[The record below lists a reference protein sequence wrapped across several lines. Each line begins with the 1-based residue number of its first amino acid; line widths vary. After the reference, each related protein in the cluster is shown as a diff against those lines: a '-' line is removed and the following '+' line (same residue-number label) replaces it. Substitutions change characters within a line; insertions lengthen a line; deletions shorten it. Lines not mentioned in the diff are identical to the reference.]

1 MQDSNPTRR
10 ERLIAFLRRWERRL
24 LGIIISAVAAFWS
37 FDTLTNLAQHV
48 GFGSLS
54 WMLPVCIDAVAAYGM
69 DLWMTRAPAWRI
81 GRALALVAIV
91 VSLAGNVADWII
103 READIVAV
111 VLGAIP
117 PLAFAAVLGT
127 MHANAARSVALVAWF
142 EAEQKWHDEQRA
154 LRDAQ
159 QALKDARRKPARAQ
173 AERVEPSHIESGR
186 AEPRQLASV
195 PKPPSD
201 EDARVALLLAQARE
215 TGKVPTKRA
224 IMAELG
230 VGSGPALKLARVVRE
245 TVTTT
250 TTETMETAET
260 EGTA

>member
-1 MQDSNPTRR
+1 MPDSNPTRR
-10 ERLIAFLRRWERRL
+10 EHLIAFLRRWERRL

-81 GRALALVAIV
+81 GRALALVAII

-103 READIVAV
+103 READVVAV

-127 MHANAARSVALVAWF
+127 MHANAARSVALVAWL

-154 LRDAQ
+154 LRDA
-159 QALKDARRKPARAQ
+159 RRKPAKAQ
-173 AERVEPSHIESGR
+173 AERVEPSRIESGR
-186 AEPRQLASV
+186 AEPRQLTSV
-195 PKPPSD
+195 PKPPPD

>member
-1 MQDSNPTRR
+1 MPDSNPTRR
-10 ERLIAFLRRWERRL
+10 EHLIAFLRRWERRL

-81 GRALALVAIV
+81 GRALALVAII

-103 READIVAV
+103 RQADVVAV

-127 MHANAARSVALVAWF
+127 MHANAARSTALLAWL
-142 EAEQKWHDEQRA
+142 EAEQKWHDEQREQREARRRPAKRDPQSRLESTNVTELVAAPTRRALPPASDAQALEKVRELAQDFGRPPTKREVMEA
-154 LRDAQ
+154 LR
-159 QALKDARRKPARAQ
+159 
-173 AERVEPSHIESGR
+173 VGSGR
-186 AEPRQLASV
+186 ALRL
-195 PKPPSD
+195 
-201 EDARVALLLAQARE
+201 
-215 TGKVPTKRA
+215 T
-224 IMAELG
+224 
-230 VGSGPALKLARVVRE
+230 RVVKE
-245 TVTTT
+245 TTTT
-250 TTETMETAET
+250 TTETVETDQ